1 MIVTIKKTNAK
12 NSCKVELLINRS
24 VIEEVNNLIGSNLKK
39 IQKEKDIVKKKQ
51 IVFSIFFE
59 KI

>member
-1 MIVTIKKTNAK
+1 MIVTIKKTNTK
-12 NSCKVELLINRS
+12 NSCRVELLINRS

>member
-1 MIVTIKKTNAK
+1 MIVTIRKNNAK
-12 NSCKVELLINRS
+12 NNCKIELLINRS

-39 IQKEKDIVKKKQ
+39 IQNEKDIVKKKQ

>member
-1 MIVTIKKTNAK
+1 MIVTVKKNNAK
-12 NSCKVELLINRS
+12 NNCKIELLINRS

-39 IQKEKDIVKKKQ
+39 IQNEKDIVKKKQ

>member
-1 MIVTIKKTNAK
+1 MIVTIKKNNAK
-12 NSCKVELLINRS
+12 NNCKIELLINRS

-39 IQKEKDIVKKKQ
+39 IQNEKDIVKKKQ